1 MKRRIVVSVASV
13 ALCLGGLVVTQAGA
27 ATKTV
32 SASGGSVRFAGT
44 VRNATTCHWSSIP
57 SVPNFTMTVKCKT
70 GTVARSARFTPNNS
84 TTAKSYTLTLTV
96 RGKTTTVDHWK
107 VTQAGETP
115 PTTTTTTTTVP
126 DTGTLAPTTVTV
138 TSSESPAIVGDSIT
152 YSMTVADVLSAT
164 T

>member
-1 MKRRIVVSVASV
+1 MKRRIIVSIASA
-13 ALCLGGLVVTQAGA
+13 ALCLGGLVVAQAGA

-32 SASGGSVRFAGT
+32 SASGGSVTLSAT
-44 VRNATTCHWSSIP
+44 VRNAKTCGWSSSPKIAG
-57 SVPNFTMTVKCKT
+57 FATTVKCKT
-70 GTVARSARFTPNNS
+70 GTVARSARFTANTS
-84 TTAKSYTLTLTV
+84 TTAKSYTLILTV

-138 TSSESPAIVGDSIT
+138 TSS
-152 YSMTVADVLSAT
+152 
-164 T
+164 